1 MLTHRGAYQCVS
13 DISSA
18 DCVDN
23 DFASL
28 GAIDRLFCGCAAGI
42 VIAIAN
48 DDQDSGDWLRFLAA
62 GKLVGGKGNSI
73 PECSTAGW
81 GKFADR
87 ACNEILVPCEI
98 LNQENGIGKTDYEG
112 EVI

>member
-62 GKLVGGKGNSI
+62 GKLVGGKGNGI
-73 PECSTAGW
+73 PGGSTAGW
-81 GKFADR
+81 GQLAHR
-87 ACNEILVPCEI
+87 ACNETLVPGGI
-98 LNQENGIGKTDYEG
+98 LNQENRSGKPD
-112 EVI
+112 